1 MSPNPENIGM
11 IAGMLTTLAF
21 VPQAVSIWRSK
32 KAEGI
37 STPMYSMFILGIAL
51 WLAYGLM
58 IGSFPVIL
66 YNGITLALAILIL
79 AMKLRF
85 DRVGEQAIETNDDPV
100 KVSKLP

>member
-1 MSPNPENIGM
+1 MTPTPENIGM
-11 IAGMLTTLAF
+11 VAGMLTTLAF
-21 VPQAVSIWRSK
+21 VPQAVSIWRAK
-32 KAEGI
+32 RADGI

-66 YNGITLALAILIL
+66 YNGITLALAVLIL

-85 DRVGEQAIETNDDPV
+85 DKQAPPAADSVRASEQP
-100 KVSKLP
+100 